1 MNQKLIELLKNARLS
16 KNLKQEDVAKVLGV
30 KKNTISNYET
40 GKSEPDIDSFITM
53 CDLYEIDYTD
63 TIYKAY
69 GSKVKKTS
77 AIQISLAEVDQNLE
91 VLIGNYKNLNKEGQ
105 ENLVNYSDV
114 LVSSGKYKRNIK
126 NNPLY
131 LGKEA

>member
-1 MNQKLIELLKNARLS
+1 MNQKLIELLKDARLA

-40 GKSEPDIDSFITM
+40 GKSEPDIDSFITI

-63 TIYKAY
+63 TIYRAY
-69 GSKVKKTS
+69 GEQIKT
-77 AIQISLAEVDQNLE
+77 APATEKRLAEADENLE
-91 VLIGNYKNLNKEGQ
+91 VLIENYKNLNEEGQ

-114 LVSSGKYKRNIK
+114 LVSSGKYKQNIK
-126 NNPLY
+126 NNPLC

>member
-1 MNQKLIELLKNARLS
+1 MNQKLIELLRNARLA
-16 KNLKQEDVAKVLGV
+16 KNLKQEDVAKILGV

-40 GKSEPDIDSFITM
+40 GKSEPDIDSFITI

-69 GSKVKKTS
+69 GAQIKTAP
-77 AIQISLAEVDQNLE
+77 AIQKQLAEADQNLE
-91 VLIGNYKNLNKEGQ
+91 VLIENYKTLNEEGQ
-105 ENLVNYSDV
+105 ESLVNYSDI